1 MAVVLVISAVVG
13 VADEVRDAADERIAA
28 KVAAT
33 AEGGA
38 TVVAL

>member
-1 MAVVLVISAVVG
+1 MAVVLEISAVVG
-13 VADEVRDAADERIAA
+13 VADEVRDAADERITA